1 MGGLK
6 GKDLCVSVGSKEFC
20 FNIKNMGT
28 VVYEINLPSVIL
40 AGGRSQRMKRKD
52 KSFLEVGNKT
62 LLGMTIERLQSQSHR
77 VAINTN
83 SYSSKY
89 KRYGLP
95 ILRDQLGGFFGP
107 LAGILTAMKWAG
119 DIGYEKVI
127 TVAVDTPLFPENLLK
142 ELYKKMEESNSDI
155 VFAASSTN
163 HKQKKNL
170 HPVFGL
176 WKTYLHDDL
185 MRELERGVR
194 KVTLWSARHKT
205 SSVCFA
211 NDLSDPFFNIN
222 TPNDIKLFKEYLIKK

>member
-1 MGGLK
+1 MC
-6 GKDLCVSVGSKEFC
+6 D
-20 FNIKNMGT
+20 
-28 VVYEINLPSVIL
+28 INLPSVIL

-52 KSFLEVGNKT
+52 KSFLEVGDKT
-62 LLGMTIERLQSQSHR
+62 LLDMTIERLQLQSRR

-83 SYSSKY
+83 SHSIKY

-95 ILRDQLGGFFGP
+95 ILHDQVGGFFGP

-155 VFAASSTN
+155 VFAASLKD
-163 HKQKKNL
+163 HKQRKNL

-185 MRELERGVR
+185 RKELERGVR
-194 KVTLWSARHKT
+194 KVTLWSEKHKT

-211 NDLSDPFFNIN
+211 NDLIDPFFNIN
-222 TPNDIKLFKEYLIKK
+222 TPDDIKMFKEYLIKK

>member
-1 MGGLK
+1 MY
-6 GKDLCVSVGSKEFC
+6 D
-20 FNIKNMGT
+20 
-28 VVYEINLPSVIL
+28 INLPSVIL

-52 KSFLEVGNKT
+52 KSFLEVGDKT
-62 LLGMTIERLQSQSHR
+62 LLDMTIERLQLQSSM

-83 SYSSKY
+83 SYSLKY

-95 ILRDQLGGFFGP
+95 IIHDQVGQFFGP

-119 DIGYEKVI
+119 DIGYENVI

-155 VFAASSTN
+155 VFAASLKDY
-163 HKQKKNL
+163 KQSKDL

-176 WKTYLHDDL
+176 WKTCLHDDL
-185 MRELERGVR
+185 RNELERGVR
-194 KVTLWSARHKT
+194 KVTLWSEKHKT

-211 NDLSDPFFNIN
+211 NDLIDPFFNIN
-222 TPNDIKLFKEYLIKK
+222 TPDDIKIFKEYLIKK